1 MSEIDVTDAELEN
14 ASYLAEE
21 LCDICDDMLREGEP
35 IEDVLYAAVLTV
47 TYIATIKQARA
58 ALLN

>member
-1 MSEIDVTDAELEN
+1 MSEIDVTDADLEN
-14 ASYLAEE
+14 ASDLAEAI
-21 LCDICDDMLREGEP
+21 CDICDDMMHEGEP